1 MPAEQGGPPGSG
13 SARSAG
19 PRQVGASGA
28 GSARPDAP
36 RGEVPP
42 QLGVPPSKDSQAA
55 KPITLIDET
64 GRERQFQLH
73 DAFDHEGGVYYLV
86 ENIDDPSQVLLLR
99 EVDGALESVEG
110 DEFQQVIT
118 ALEKDQVE

>member
-1 MPAEQGGPPGSG
+1 MPADKGG
-13 SARSAG
+13 AAG
-19 PRQVGASGA
+19 PGA
-28 GSARPDAP
+28 PDEDLLPPANAP
-36 RGEVPP
+36 
-42 QLGVPPSKDSQAA
+42 AA

-73 DAFDHEGGVYYLV
+73 DAFDHDGGVYYLV

-99 EVDGALESVEG
+99 EVEGALETVEG
-110 DEFQQVIT
+110 DEFQQVIA

>member
-1 MPAEQGGPPGSG
+1 VPAEKQ
-13 SARSAG
+13 
-19 PRQVGASGA
+19 
-28 GSARPDAP
+28 
-36 RGEVPP
+36 
-42 QLGVPPSKDSQAA
+42 DSDVA

-73 DAFDHEGGVYYLV
+73 DAFDHDGGVYYLV

-99 EVDGALESVEG
+99 EVEGALETVEG
-110 DEFQQVIT
+110 VEFQQVIA

>member
-1 MPAEQGGPPGSG
+1 VPAKGG
-13 SARSAG
+13 AF
-19 PRQVGASGA
+19 GA
-28 GSARPDAP
+28 GSAGPDAP
-36 RGEVPP
+36 RGDVPP
-42 QLGVPPSKDSQAA
+42 QMEHEPETA

-73 DAFDHEGGVYYLV
+73 DAFDHDGAVYYLV

-99 EVDGALESVEG
+99 EVDGALETVDGE
-110 DEFQQVIT
+110 EFKQVIA

>member
-1 MPAEQGGPPGSG
+1 MPADKERGDPTEDASPSQG
-13 SARSAG
+13 
-19 PRQVGASGA
+19 
-28 GSARPDAP
+28 DAP
-36 RGEVPP
+36 
-42 QLGVPPSKDSQAA
+42 Q
-55 KPITLIDET
+55 PITLIDET

-99 EVDGALESVEG
+99 EVHGALETVEG
-110 DEFQQVIT
+110 EEFQQVIA